1 MIFFVSLS
9 HNPSLKK
16 RKFVILFIMCL
27 YRGIYAFNVNIYFML
42 TLKERSAYIQVVC
55 ADVDIN

>member
-16 RKFVILFIMCL
+16 RNFVILFIMCL
-27 YRGIYAFNVNIYFML
+27 YRGIYAFNVNKYFML
-42 TLKERSAYIQVVC
+42 ALKERSAYIQVVC